1 MHVLSTKH
9 SKCVIQSGTNVRS
22 LVACSMKCL
31 SVKSQKEQISRD
43 RVMDSAKDLCRII
56 NQSIDSNEISG
67 WVFDQN

>member
-9 SKCVIQSGTNVRS
+9 SKGVIQSDTNV
-22 LVACSMKCL
+22 
-31 SVKSQKEQISRD
+31 VKSQKEQISRD

>member
-1 MHVLSTKH
+1 MHVLSTKN
-9 SKCVIQSGTNVRS
+9 SKGVIQSGIN
-22 LVACSMKCL
+22 VACSMKCL